1 MMLRR
6 AFLLTPIAA
15 LACGTSS
22 RETQS
27 LKSFEGWATA
37 HAQKGAT
44 ADGGKSRVGVVAA
57 DPSVLPL
64 GSRIRVTGAGEYSGV
79 YLVKD
84 TGPAVKGREID
95 IYMPTD
101 REAKQ
106 FGRRRV
112 TIEVLEMGGSGK

>member
-1 MMLRR
+1 M
-6 AFLLTPIAA
+6 
-15 LACGTSS
+15 LACGSS
-22 RETQS
+22 SQEKQS
-27 LKSFEGWATA
+27 STSFEGWATA

-79 YLVKD
+79 YLVRD
-84 TGPAVKGREID
+84 TGPAVKGRQID

-101 REAKQ
+101 REARQ

-112 TIEVLEMGGSGK
+112 TIEILETGDSGK